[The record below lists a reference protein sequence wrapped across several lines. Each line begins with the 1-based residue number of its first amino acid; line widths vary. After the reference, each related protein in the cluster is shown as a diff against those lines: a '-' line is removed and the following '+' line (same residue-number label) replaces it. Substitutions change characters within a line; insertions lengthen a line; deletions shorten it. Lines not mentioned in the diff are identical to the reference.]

1 MIPDSLTEVRLRI
14 PRLLP
19 TWIAAII
26 GTVVVGL
33 VYFAEMRDSE
43 QKLRLQFQAQVDV
56 KVNLLQQS
64 LLDIQ
69 RGVQTYHALFSTDPR
84 LTYYQFDRF
93 GSQLPL
99 EREEVV
105 ASGRLARVARISQA
119 DFENEARE
127 HFPDYRIFNS
137 ARLASSKQGIAVH
150 PYLFPVYF
158 VRPRGSV
165 GEGTD
170 FAANPI
176 LRQAINEAWRSGKP
190 VLSQVFRA
198 EFNNTRSAMMLMLRP
213 YGEKGEL
220 APVAGLSFSL
230 IDVSRLLN
238 GVYRRAPDP
247 QGREVRLTLLDMT
260 DASFGRRIYPL
271 NEVMPTGNSN
281 NKVWVHSRRIQI
293 ANQVWAVHG
302 EMDEPAHGF
311 YPWLNLFAGLALVG
325 FITVTVYYIQHRAK
339 FVAQLVQERTEQVSL
354 GNQVLLR
361 SLDDREKAELALRAS
376 EARMR
381 TVLDNTSDAII
392 LWDERR
398 RIELFNPA
406 SERVF
411 GHKQADAIGQPVSML
426 LPPLSDNDVG
436 LLSELLDS
444 ASSPSAKGVRREI
457 VAMRNGGEHFPLEL
471 TVNEVELEGRRYFVG
486 IARDITERKRTERML
501 FESEYKHRA
510 ILDASYIG
518 IYVLQGGKIQ
528 FANPTLAQYFGYER
542 EQLLALDDPMKLI
555 APEWRFT
562 FSDMQDAALAADEYV
577 APIEICLLKRDGRP
591 FFALISMQRSTFNN
605 RPAVVGSILDIT
617 ERKDAEEAL
626 RVSGQRNRAILNAL
640 PDTIVR
646 LDRLGM
652 VVDFQSKQ
660 RSLND
665 NLLVKPIK
673 SAPDEWLPREVASR
687 LQIAMLDAE
696 ATGRTERFE
705 FDWRLGGES
714 MAFEARVT
722 QYGEAEFL
730 LILRDITERKR
741 TEAELIHHRDH
752 LAELVTERTAEL
764 QTMLDASPMAIA
776 HISNRQILSANP
788 AMGELFLYSLDD
800 LVGQPTRIIYP
811 DTETHERIAA
821 LFLPVLSRGEVYQ
834 GEHQFMDAD
843 GRVFWCS
850 VRGKALDAS
859 DPLAGSIW
867 MYEDVT
873 DRRQAEQALRQ
884 AKDMAESANR
894 AKSEFL
900 ANMSHELRTPMHAI
914 LSFAEL
920 GESKT
925 GTAPPEKIVHY
936 FERILQSGKRL
947 LAILNDLL
955 DLSRLEAGK
964 MQYHMKP
971 QDLLHCV
978 QEAADELQPLCV
990 AKHLSLQIV
999 PSTVNTVLAFD
1010 GLRISQVV
1018 RNLLGNAIKF
1028 TLEGGAI
1035 EVSFAAGH
1043 LPSDKTVDVLQL
1055 TVRDQGIGIPENE
1068 LEAIFDKFIQSSKT
1082 QTGAGGAGLGLAICR
1097 EIVRGHGG
1105 EIIARNNAEGGASL
1119 IVYLPYHI
1127 EEPIH
1132 HGA

>member
-1 MIPDSLTEVRLRI
+1 MRI

-26 GTVVVGL
+26 GIAVVG
-33 VYFAEMRDSE
+33 VVSVAEMRDAE
-43 QKLRLQFQAQVDV
+43 HKLRRQFQAQVEV
-56 KVNLLQQS
+56 KVNVLQQA
-64 LLDIQ
+64 LQDIQ
-69 RGVQTYHALFSTDPR
+69 RGVQTYHALFATDPR

-93 GSQLPL
+93 GSQLPQ
-99 EREEVV
+99 EREEVL
-105 ASGRLARVARISQA
+105 ASGRLGRVPRIALA
-119 DFENEARE
+119 DFEAEARE
-127 HFPDYRIFNS
+127 HFPDFHVFNS
-137 ARLASSKQGIAVH
+137 ARLATGKQGVAVH
-150 PYLFPVYF
+150 PYLYPVYF
-158 VRPRGSV
+158 VRPRGSI

-190 VLSQVFRA
+190 TLSQLFRA
-198 EFNNTRSAMMLMLRP
+198 DFQGRNAALLLLLHP
-213 YGEKGEL
+213 YGEKGEM

-230 IDVSRLLN
+230 IDLSRLMQ

-247 QGREVRLTLLDMT
+247 LGREVRLTLLDMT
-260 DASFGRRIYPL
+260 DASFGRRLYPASDAA
-271 NEVMPTGNSN
+271 EPGHG
-281 NKVWVHSRRIQI
+281 KVWVYSRRIQVS
-293 ANQVWAVHG
+293 NQMWAVHG
-302 EMDEPAHGF
+302 EMDEPSHGI
-311 YPWLNLFAGLALVG
+311 YPWVNLFAGLALVG
-325 FITVTVYYIQHRAK
+325 FVTVTVYYIQHRAR
-339 FVAQLVQERTEQVSL
+339 FVARLVQERTEQVSL

-398 RIELFNPA
+398 LIELFNPA
-406 SERVF
+406 SEQVF
-411 GHKQADAIGQPVSML
+411 GHKQADAIGHPVSML

-444 ASSPSAKGVRREI
+444 AASPAARGVRREI
-457 VAMRNGGEHFPLEL
+457 VAMRKSGEHFPLEL

-562 FSDMQDAALAADEYV
+562 FTDMQDAALAADEYV

-605 RPAVVGSILDIT
+605 RPAVVGSILDIS
-617 ERKDAEEAL
+617 ERKAAEEAL
-626 RVSGQRNRAILNAL
+626 RISGQRNRAILNAL

-660 RSLND
+660 SVLND
-665 NLLVKPIK
+665 NLRVKPLK

-705 FDWRLGGES
+705 FDWRLGGEV

-730 LILRDITERKR
+730 LILRDITERSR

-776 HISNRQILSANP
+776 HIANRQILSANP
-788 AMGELFLYSLDD
+788 AMSELFKHPLDD
-800 LVGQPTRIIYP
+800 LVGQATRIIYP
-811 DTETHERIAA
+811 DQETHERIAS
-821 LFLPVLSRGEVYQ
+821 LFLPVLARGEVYQ
-834 GEHQFMDAD
+834 GEHQFIDAD
-843 GRVFWCS
+843 GRAFWCS
-850 VRGKALDAS
+850 VRGKALDAR
-859 DPLAGSIW
+859 DPLSGSIW

-873 DRRQAEQALRQ
+873 DRRQAEQALRL

-925 GTAPPEKIVHY
+925 GSAPPEKIVHY

-964 MQYHMKP
+964 MQYNMQP
-971 QDLLHCV
+971 QDLLACV

-990 AKHLSLQIV
+990 AKRLSLRIT
-999 PSTVNTVLAFD
+999 PPDIDTTLAFD

-1028 TLEGGAI
+1028 TLEGGQI
-1035 EVSFAAGH
+1035 DVSFDTGH

-1055 TVRDQGIGIPENE
+1055 TVRDQGIGIPEDE
-1068 LEAIFDKFIQSSKT
+1068 LESIFDKFIQSSKT

-1097 EIVRGHGG
+1097 EIVRDHGG

-1127 EEPIH
+1127 EELMH
-1132 HGA
+1132 DRA